1 MSTTGALSDSDTSG
15 KLTGQAASTIFKLDL
30 VKTYKLL
37 SVAGNTY
44 LQTNNAL
51 FLLNPDTKM
60 FENFNVPI
68 SNYKI
73 TASGDGKNLIF
84 WNDGHGDFSSQ
95 LGAFLSRHSGET
107 KKAFK
112 ILIINTKI

>member
-1 MSTTGALSDSDTSG
+1 MPIIKNVAAFKLSGNNIEWMSTTGALSDSDTSG

-84 WNDGHGDFSSQ
+84 WNYDKVY
-95 LGAFLSRHSGET
+95 L
-107 KKAFK
+107 
-112 ILIINTKI
+112 